1 MMSEWNLKE
10 QVGIIKQMKRLENS
24 TPGYRVS
31 KRYEVGVHDLFV
43 ELQTV
48 YYDGLGQCLA
58 YKVSTI

>member
-10 QVGIIKQMKRLENS
+10 QVGIIKQMNRLENS

-43 ELQTV
+43 ELQFMMM
-48 YYDGLGQCLA
+48 A
-58 YKVSTI
+58 